1 MEIRKNMAT
10 GQLIFVGLG
19 LYDENDVTQRGI
31 QEIQSSD
38 KVFAE
43 FYTSKLIEFN
53 KKRFEKLVGKPIKVL
68 SREETEKGDIILTSA
83 KSEKVVFLTCGDPM
97 IATTHVDLRIRAMKK
112 DIQTSIVHSGSV
124 VTAVP
129 GILGLQS
136 YKFGRT
142 TTLAFP
148 ERNYFPTSP
157 YQVIQKNKELGLHSL
172 ILLDIQADKDR
183 YMTANEG
190 IDILL
195 QMEKQLGGH
204 LFHDESV
211 VCVVARAGSPDSR
224 VAANTMEVLK
234 STDFGPPLHTLV
246 IPGVLHYME
255 IEALKVCAGLP
266 MKLGEKLQK
275 V

>member
-1 MEIRKNMAT
+1 MAT